1 MASNLAHC
9 NCSHPPGSAEG
20 LGYARWTLH
29 APCNNVN
36 TALKN
41 KILK

>member
-20 LGYARWTLH
+20 LGMLDACGRYMPPVITSTL
-29 APCNNVN
+29 
-36 TALKN
+36 L
-41 KILK
+41 